1 MVTLAETR
9 YLEWYIHTNEGDSTS
24 AGPVYILD
32 REYRPRVV
40 RVHVKRQPDAD
51 DMTLDIKDDGT
62 SIFEA
67 LPRLVKGQTSDEVV
81 ADFFP
86 SADSLAK
93 YSQVSLDLTPNGAAG
108 ITVILEL
115 VAEEGEQEDMD
126 T

>member
-1 MVTLAETR
+1 MVTVAETR
-9 YLEWYIHTNEGDSTS
+9 FLTWYIHTLEGDNTS
-24 AGPVYILD
+24 AGPVFILD

-40 RVHVKRQPDAD
+40 RIHVKRPPDAD
-51 DMTLDIKDDGT
+51 DMTFDIKDDGT

-67 LPRLVKGQTSDEVV
+67 LPILIKGQTSDEVA

-115 VAEEGEQEDMD
+115 VAEEGEQEDLD